1 MKLSEFIEVTGVN
14 KKTARWIYS
23 KLHDDTNRELKH
35 RHFTQEDVNYVL
47 SRKIENYPYR
57 LKKN

>member
-23 KLHDDTNRELKH
+23 KLRDDTNRELKH
-35 RHFTQEDVNYVL
+35 RHFTQ
-47 SRKIENYPYR
+47 
-57 LKKN
+57 